1 MPGKHYQ
8 IKIRKREKPESGKPE
23 FVASPGKQHVK
34 KSDTVMFM
42 AQGTNSV
49 IFIPN
54 ANQLFDISSNSL
66 TIELKSGNQ
75 TQSYTISENVTIG
88 DDFPYAVYCDEDND
102 FAEGGSS
109 PRIIID

>member
-1 MPGKHYQ
+1 MSGKSHQ
-8 IKIRKREKPESGKPE
+8 IKIRKRNKPESGKPE
-23 FVASPGKQHVK
+23 FVTSPGKQHVK
-34 KSDTVMFM
+34 KSDTVMFL

-54 ANQLFDISSNSL
+54 ANQLFDVASDSL

-75 TQSYTISENVTIG
+75 TGSYTVSNNVASG
-88 DDFPYAVYCDEDND
+88 DDFPYAVYCDGDND

>member
-1 MPGKHYQ
+1 
-8 IKIRKREKPESGKPE
+8 
-23 FVASPGKQHVK
+23 
-34 KSDTVMFM
+34 MFL
-42 AQGTNSV
+42 AQGTNGV

-54 ANQLFDISSNSL
+54 ANRLFDTSSGSL

-75 TQSYTISENVTIG
+75 TESFTVSDNVASG
-88 DDFPYAVYCDEDND
+88 DDFPYAVYCDGDND